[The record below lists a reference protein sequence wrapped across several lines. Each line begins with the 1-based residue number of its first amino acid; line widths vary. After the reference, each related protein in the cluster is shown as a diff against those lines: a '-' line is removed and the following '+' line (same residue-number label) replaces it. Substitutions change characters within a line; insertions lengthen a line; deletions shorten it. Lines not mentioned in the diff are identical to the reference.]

1 MIILFLLLFTCR
13 STATA
18 AAIPTTPPPRGMF
31 NVSSKVYDVPALD
44 KTNQQLH
51 VFWPSE
57 EVEVQ
62 KKIVKFPLVSY
73 MHGMSGGG
81 PVDIVAYRQL
91 LEDMA
96 SFGLVVVAPGSCG
109 PLSGKPCDDKIN
121 APYTDCAGL
130 PNVRPYGWSSY
141 YGEGLKAIEWA
152 RNHSSTEPG
161 PRLVDWEVG
170 VGIAGH
176 SMGGQAAAIAA
187 GARCAK
193 QWNIRAVAI
202 HHAASGVVEGAGNLG
217 SNVSVPLAAFTTS
230 GDGIWRETL
239 DIYTNA
245 SSSSPLPRVYRDQR
259 GFSHMEPL
267 KLPVVGSILK
277 WYNPWL
283 APMTA
288 AWFRTL
294 LGHDS
299 TGEFHQMI
307 FNTTDPGSLC
317 NYAGAEGMVRCE
329 TSDAYYSSSPS
340 PPPPSPSPPQPQ
352 HKLIPVCDVTSKL
365 FGAVGDNQTE
375 DTLAVQKAVNT
386 CSTIILP
393 TNHTFLLRPIQLL
406 SNRQLQIR
414 GNIAAWRKIQS
425 WPNSTNKKC
434 SLTGYTAN
442 VTILVPQKESL
453 LFGIAPLKD
462 VVISGEGIVD
472 GGGWRWWPLRND
484 TTHGEYWHNCRP
496 KLLFL
501 GQNNLTKYG
510 SVSNIRVSGVT
521 FQDSPFWTIAG
532 RGLRNV
538 TFQNVTVNTTG
549 CGYSQAPNTDG
560 FNLQGENILVHDSSV
575 KNGDD
580 CVPIFPPSRNILVQ
594 NVSCTCGNPPVA
606 VVWPASNHPNPSG
619 GGGRNLY
626 AGNIVNVTFV
636 RENFTN
642 L

>member
-1 MIILFLLLFTCR
+1 M
-13 STATA
+13 
-18 AAIPTTPPPRGMF
+18 
-31 NVSSKVYDVPALD
+31 
-44 KTNQQLH
+44 
-51 VFWPSE
+51 
-57 EVEVQ
+57 
-62 KKIVKFPLVSY
+62 
-73 MHGMSGGG
+73 
-81 PVDIVAYRQL
+81 
-91 LEDMA
+91 
-96 SFGLVVVAPGSCG
+96 
-109 PLSGKPCDDKIN
+109 
-121 APYTDCAGL
+121 
-130 PNVRPYGWSSY
+130 
-141 YGEGLKAIEWA
+141 
-152 RNHSSTEPG
+152 
-161 PRLVDWEVG
+161 
-170 VGIAGH
+170 
-176 SMGGQAAAIAA
+176 
-187 GARCAK
+187 
-193 QWNIRAVAI
+193 
-202 HHAASGVVEGAGNLG
+202 
-217 SNVSVPLAAFTTS
+217 
-230 GDGIWRETL
+230 
-239 DIYTNA
+239 
-245 SSSSPLPRVYRDQR
+245 
-259 GFSHMEPL
+259 
-267 KLPVVGSILK
+267 
-277 WYNPWL
+277 
-283 APMTA
+283 
-288 AWFRTL
+288 
-294 LGHDS
+294 
-299 TGEFHQMI
+299 
-307 FNTTDPGSLC
+307 
-317 NYAGAEGMVRCE
+317 
-329 TSDAYYSSSPS
+329 
-340 PPPPSPSPPQPQ
+340 
-352 HKLIPVCDVTSKL
+352 
-365 FGAVGDNQTE
+365 
-375 DTLAVQKAVNT
+375 AVQKAVNT

-442 VTILVPQKESL
+442 MTILVPQKESL
-453 LFGIAPLKD
+453 LWGIAPLKD
-462 VVISGEGIVD
+462 VVIRGEGIVD

-580 CVPIFPPSRNILVQ
+580 CVPIFPPSRNVLVQ

-636 RENFTN
+636 RKFFSN